1 MHVMVSNSYISI
13 MKWFA
18 ELALRSTPSI
28 GFYFSPNALQS
39 QVCPTFHLSLFSGS
53 LLCFWGNCIYSIG
66 QYSVCSRSIRA
77 FKKVILDRKAIQKLL
92 IDAPFSGNTSFSHS
106 SSNTSRSFGSR
117 NNEKCRLEDI
127 GYYGFYFSDSRRG
140 SQKGFLNYM

>member
-28 GFYFSPNALQS
+28 GFYFSLNALQS

-53 LLCFWGNCIYSIG
+53 LLYFWGDCIYSIG
-66 QYSVCSRSIRA
+66 QYSVCSRSLKRA
-77 FKKVILDRKAIQKLL
+77 FKK
-92 IDAPFSGNTSFSHS
+92 
-106 SSNTSRSFGSR
+106 
-117 NNEKCRLEDI
+117 
-127 GYYGFYFSDSRRG
+127 
-140 SQKGFLNYM
+140 